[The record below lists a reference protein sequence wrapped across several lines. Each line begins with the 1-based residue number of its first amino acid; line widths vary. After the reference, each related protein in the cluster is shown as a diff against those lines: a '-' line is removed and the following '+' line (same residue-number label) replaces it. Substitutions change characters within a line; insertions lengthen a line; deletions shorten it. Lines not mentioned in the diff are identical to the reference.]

1 MDRLEFVSDLARLD
15 LDRRARSGIPEV
27 IFGQGKSSAQLLAI
41 CRRLVE
47 KNGRA
52 VVSRLNAE
60 RVAVLRG
67 QLGPGIVLDSYAEG
81 HVVVVAR
88 PDAPRPQGG
97 GVVAVLAAGTSD
109 IPVAEEARVMALEM
123 GCEVIH
129 HYDVGVA
136 GLHRLVDP
144 LRELVQ
150 RDVAAVVAVAGM
162 EGALPTMVKG
172 LLPMP
177 VIGVPTSVGYGLGQ
191 PGEAALMTMLSS
203 CALGLT
209 VVNIDN
215 GIGGGATAALIANRL
230 SAARGQGA
238 AAGSVPSGAG

>member
-1 MDRLEFVSDLARLD
+1 MERLEFVSDLARLD

-27 IFGQGKSSAQLLAI
+27 VFGQGKSPEQLLAI
-41 CRRLVE
+41 CERMASRQ
-47 KNGRA
+47 GRA
-52 VVSRLNAE
+52 IASRLGPGGAEALRRALGAALEVESYAGGRLAVIARADAE
-60 RVAVLRG
+60 RV
-67 QLGPGIVLDSYAEG
+67 QT
-81 HVVVVAR
+81 
-88 PDAPRPQGG
+88 GG
-97 GVVAVLAAGTSD
+97 RVAVLAAGTSD

-123 GCEVIH
+123 GCEVIQ

-144 LRELVQ
+144 LREIVEQ
-150 RDVAAVVAVAGM
+150 DVAAVVAVAGM

-172 LLPMP
+172 LVPMP

-191 PGEAALMTMLSS
+191 PGEAALMTMLHS

-230 SAARGQGA
+230 A
-238 AAGSVPSGAG
+238 AAGAKRESAPT